1 MKKLISIFLL
11 LAMLTAIVP
20 LSGITAVAADTP
32 WDGSYDVSWCTA
44 GTENGTDSVQIDGN
58 WYKVL
63 NYASGTVFEIKDA
76 KDLAGLAK
84 LCNSRYTNNRSN
96 PFFANCTFYIT
107 DDIVLTGS
115 TWTPIA
121 MHFNNSSTN
130 STNAQIFGGNLIGS
144 KGDAQNG
151 NGGVITITGMNV
163 NVADATGD
171 RQYAAGLIGVI
182 GGGSVK
188 NITLSEAKIVSAD
201 GYATGSF
208 VGRQWG
214 ALADKFT
221 TDADK
226 NARCQTIYENL
237 VSDAEIT
244 QTNATYKNLH
254 NATGGIVGLLSTGV
268 YSTTIKGCTFTG
280 TIDNGGTCSGGIVGY
295 TESSGS
301 VTIADCVVTAP
312 SIITKSPV
320 NDRGTGGL
328 VGATVESITMSNC
341 YVSST
346 IYCQDSSSGL
356 VAGAGM
362 VGSATN
368 SLSFEDCHFDGIIY
382 VEAWYFPAAFVSD
395 TYVTGKT
402 FTLKNCLNTGVVMVP
417 NYKNTLHTRGMT
429 WFGRVRGGNSTT
441 PNTFNISDCYTLTDS
456 MFCIED
462 SSGYNY
468 YSGKSLRNLS
478 STVVSTRAI
487 RGENATTA
495 MAGLFAT
502 NSKWV
507 TRSGMY
513 PTLAI
518 AKDIADTKYATADY
532 SWFDY
537 DAVSPAAPVVIDDFD
552 QLLALSRISKACT
565 KTYSANQGYT
575 FALFIEK
582 YTIKLSTALKASVTT
597 ELFSAAD
604 VATLNGVVVGT
615 INDEN
620 VNNLKIQQS
629 TIEGNNAVRISAQIK
644 GYEWDNATFEYFI
657 TYTGNDGVEYS
668 SVIKTAEV
676 HNCYTQIYAGDTPV
690 DPQND
695 GYYFVVLVISDI
707 DDSWTD
713 VKVSFT
719 VSVEKDGV
727 TTYST
732 PVEYPA
738 ENPLEF

>member
-32 WDGSYDVSWCTA
+32 WDGTYDVSWCTA

-76 KDLAGLAK
+76 ADLAGISVL
-84 LCNSRYTNNRSN
+84 TNTSGIAARGN

-107 DDIVLTGS
+107 ADINLTGHD
-115 TWTPIA
+115 WTAIA
-121 MHFNNSSTN
+121 RRYNQGYT
-130 STNAQIFGGNLIGS
+130 FGANLIGS
-144 KGDAQNG
+144 KGDATTG
-151 NGGVITITGMNV
+151 NGGVITITGMTV
-163 NVADATGD
+163 NETGSG
-171 RQYAAGLIGVI
+171 QNAAGLIGVQS
-182 GGGSVK
+182 GGSIQ
-188 NITLSEAKIVSAD
+188 NITLKNAKVTSASAD
-201 GYATGSF
+201 GAGSF
-208 VGRQWG
+208 VGHQWG
-214 ALADKFT
+214 VY
-221 TDADK
+221 DASLSTAQKD
-226 NARCQTIYENL
+226 ARSQTIYRNL
-237 VSDAEIT
+237 TSDAVIKRT
-244 QTNATYKNLH
+244 SASTAAH
-254 NATGGIVGLLSTGV
+254 CAAGGITGV
-268 YSTTIKGCTFTG
+268 DNNGIYVTKYENCTFTG
-280 TIDNGGTCSGGIVGY
+280 TIDNNGNKSGGISGY
-295 TESSGS
+295 GETGGAATAIYYTNCI
-301 VTIADCVVTAP
+301 VTSP
-312 SIITKSPV
+312 SIFTRNTTSDGS
-320 NDRGTGGL
+320 NRGCGGL
-328 VGATVESITMSNC
+328 VGVTKANTYANGC
-341 YVSST
+341 YVSAT
-346 IYCQDSSSGL
+346 VHSGAAAS
-356 VAGAGM
+356 VTVGGM
-362 VGSATN
+362 MGRMLDASII
-368 SLSFEDCHFDGIIY
+368 SFENCHFDGIVY
-382 VEAWYFPAAFVSD
+382 AENWYLNAAFVGATSSS
-395 TYVTGKT
+395 TGKALV
-402 FTLKNCLNTGVVMVP
+402 FKNCLNTGMAMNEQSYLSTKGMP
-417 NYKNTLHTRGMT
+417 WLGYISTNGDRGYAI
-429 WFGRVRGGNSTT
+429 
-441 PNTFNISDCYTLTDS
+441 TFENNFSACKSLYMQYLQDNKKTNISVNGTAITAAS
-456 MFCIED
+456 EVT
-462 SSGYNY
+462 
-468 YSGKSLRNLS
+468 NLA
-478 STVVSTRAI
+478 TNVVNIKDA
-487 RGENATTA
+487 RGELANAS
-495 MAGLFAT
+495 MAGLFGADT
-502 NSKWV
+502 KWT
-507 TRSGMY
+507 TRSGSY
-513 PTLAI
+513 PTLTI
-518 AKDIADTKYATADY
+518 AKNANLADTTYATADY
-532 SWFDY
+532 AWFDY
-537 DAVSPAAPVVIDDFD
+537 SKTGDAATEIVLDDKD
-552 QLLALSRISKACT
+552 ELLALSKIAKSCSSKH
-565 KTYSANQGYT
+565 T
-575 FALFIEK
+575 FANFLSEYK
-582 YTIKLSTALKASVTT
+582 IKLSTALKASVTT